1 MPAIARR
8 PRMVRAVYDE
18 ALIPTRDSCVAE
30 LEKAKAG
37 VARFYDREKRASR
50 DCRFLSQWR
59 GRAPSR
65 RWCYMNIWAAIRD
78 PLEGKTSLSKV
89 IWLYGLGG
97 SLLVSALGLLL
108 PGSEFARRSYVVF
121 GLVFSV
127 YVTVATYQCAGNTRS
142 KALAW
147 VVRVCAILSLVL
159 LPVLAYL
166 DFTGALDLRRAMK
179 GVGWFDVAKPT
190 CRPIIQ

>member
-1 MPAIARR
+1 
-8 PRMVRAVYDE
+8 
-18 ALIPTRDSCVAE
+18 
-30 LEKAKAG
+30 
-37 VARFYDREKRASR
+37 
-50 DCRFLSQWR
+50 
-59 GRAPSR
+59 
-65 RWCYMNIWAAIRD
+65 MNIWAAIRD

-147 VVRVCAILSLVL
+147 FVRVCAIMSLVL

-166 DFTGALDLRRAMK
+166 DFTGALELALTGLR
-179 GVGWFDVAKPT
+179 GE
-190 CRPIIQ
+190 Q